1 MLPVDNDVVEGKTIF
16 LDDRYFV
23 NCKFTKCSLIYA
35 GGDFG
40 WQGAEFIER
49 RISLRGPEDRTIK
62 FLENVGMMQPL

>member
-23 NCKFTKCSLIYA
+23 NCKFTKCSLIYT

-40 WQGAEFIER
+40 WQG
-49 RISLRGPEDRTIK
+49 
-62 FLENVGMMQPL
+62 V